1 MAKLQV
7 RESVD
12 VPRMRVNPDDPK
24 GEKLPVLR
32 KIKGTDDT
40 EPVMTKADAWHTVG
54 TVLRREGHLV
64 YVELDAGGIGLWDKH
79 AASGHWSQLQDGEL
93 VMQANSVTN
102 SADLR
107 LFDVDDE

>member
-12 VPRMRVNPDDPK
+12 VPRTRVDPDDEEGK
-24 GEKLPVLR
+24 RRLPVLR
-32 KIKGTDDT
+32 KIKGTEDET

-54 TVLRREGHLV
+54 TVLRTEDHLT
-64 YVELDAGGIGLWDKH
+64 YVELRAGGIALWNKH
-79 AASGHWSQLQDGEL
+79 AAAGHWSQLTDGEL
-93 VMQANSVTN
+93 VVQSNSITN

-107 LFDVDDE
+107 LSDDE